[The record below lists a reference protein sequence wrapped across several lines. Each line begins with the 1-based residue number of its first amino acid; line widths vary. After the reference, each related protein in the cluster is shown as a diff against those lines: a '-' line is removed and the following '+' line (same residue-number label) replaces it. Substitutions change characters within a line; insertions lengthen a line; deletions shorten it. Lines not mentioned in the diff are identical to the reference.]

1 MWSVD
6 TETYLLSRWGQTLK
20 LAGVELQH
28 PALIKEIIDEYDYT
42 GRYYHTKEHLRS
54 MFRVYDRFFK
64 DPNVEVEFAI
74 WYHDFFYDVKSKTSE
89 ARSAEH
95 ASDKLTNDLKLPLDL
110 GIRVGKLIL
119 STQYQVDPKSRDK
132 MILRDVELSIFGE
145 FPEFFDEYEEN
156 IRREYSFVP
165 IADFRVGRAEI
176 LQRFLRP
183 VFYSTPELQ
192 TSPYEGWAQSNIRRS
207 LEKLK
212 AFNSQEVQF

>member
-1 MWSVD
+1 MWSVG

-28 PALIKEIIDEYDYT
+28 PVLIKEIIDEYDYT

-64 DPNVEVEFAI
+64 DPNVVVEFAI

-119 STQYQVDPKSRDK
+119 FTQYQVRPQVQRRDDLEGCGSVY
-132 MILRDVELSIFGE
+132 LRRG
-145 FPEFFDEYEEN
+145 P
-156 IRREYSFVP
+156 
-165 IADFRVGRAEI
+165 RV
-176 LQRFLRP
+176 LR
-183 VFYSTPELQ
+183 
-192 TSPYEGWAQSNIRRS
+192 
-207 LEKLK
+207 
-212 AFNSQEVQF
+212 